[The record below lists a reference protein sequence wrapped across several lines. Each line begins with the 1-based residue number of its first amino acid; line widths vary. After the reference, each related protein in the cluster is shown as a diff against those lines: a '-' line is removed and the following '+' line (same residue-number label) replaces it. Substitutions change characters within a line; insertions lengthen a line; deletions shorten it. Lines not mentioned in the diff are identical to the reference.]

1 MDQIFELAKII
12 LPASLVL
19 YAVFLVVKSFLN
31 KEYDNKVLE
40 VKLENTKI
48 ILPVRLQAYERI
60 CLLLERISLSNLI
73 IRVNDSSFNSLQLQ
87 QTLLSEIRNEYNHN
101 LSQQVYMSD
110 QSWAMTRRALED
122 IVSLINTAGE
132 QVSPESRGIEL
143 AKKIFENQLTSNK
156 DSVNQALSYL
166 KAEIR
171 TVF

>member
-1 MDQIFELAKII
+1 MYKRQ
-12 LPASLVL
+12 
-19 YAVFLVVKSFLN
+19 
-31 KEYDNKVLE
+31 EYDNKVLE

>member
-1 MDQIFELAKII
+1 MNQIFELAKII

-31 KEYDNKVLE
+31 KEYDKKVLE

-48 ILPVRLQAYERI
+48 VLPIRLQAYERI

-73 IRVNDSSFNSLQLQ
+73 IRVNDSSYNSLQLQ
-87 QTLLSEIRNEYNHN
+87 QTLLAEIRNEYNHN

-110 QSWAMTRRALED
+110 EAWALTKRALED
-122 IVSLINTAGE
+122 IVSLINSSGE
-132 QVSPESRGIEL
+132 QVLSESRGIEL
-143 AKKIFENQLTSNK
+143 AKKIFENHLLWNN
-156 DSVNQALSYL
+156 DSVNQALCYL
-166 KAEIR
+166 KSEIR